1 MVDAIGSGNLVAVP
15 MDRITKATLWVAF
28 LILGSYFVWAFLNCA
43 MDDTC
48 HRSCPS
54 AHGVM
59 LPRGV
64 NGCAYSKGPQNDQWW
79 SPDARSFGLN

>member
-1 MVDAIGSGNLVAVP
+1 MVDAISFYNLVAVH
-15 MDRITKATLWVAF
+15 MDRMTKATLWVAF
-28 LILGSYFVWAFLNCA
+28 LVLGSYFVRAFLDCA

-54 AHGVM
+54 THGIM

-64 NGCAYSKGPQNDQWW
+64 NGCAYSKAP
-79 SPDARSFGLN
+79 